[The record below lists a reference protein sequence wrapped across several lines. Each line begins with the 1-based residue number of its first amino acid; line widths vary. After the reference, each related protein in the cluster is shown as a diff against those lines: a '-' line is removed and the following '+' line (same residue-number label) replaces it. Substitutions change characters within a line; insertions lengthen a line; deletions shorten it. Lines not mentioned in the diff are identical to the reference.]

1 MKLYKENEYRATDKW
16 PYAISAGCVVY
27 RKTQDSFEVLL
38 LPRDNTTN
46 KWGRDGGQRLSHH
59 LPKGH
64 VGFNETLIQAAQRE
78 TTEEAGVSAEIESYL
93 GSREDNFKH
102 PNTGIVTC
110 KTVHYFA
117 ASWQNDLKIKDNEHD
132 NPIWVSLEVAEN
144 LLGPPM
150 PKCEDEIIRRLRSFL
165 ELTDES

>member
-1 MKLYKENEYRATDKW
+1 MKLYEGDEYRATKDW
-16 PYAISAGCVVY
+16 PYAVSAGCIVF
-27 RKTQDSFEVLL
+27 RKNKDNIEVLL
-38 LPRDNTTN
+38 LPRDNTIN
-46 KWGRDGGQRLSHH
+46 KWGRDGGQKISHH

-64 VGFNETLIQAAQRE
+64 VHFNEPIQQSAVRE
-78 TTEEAGVSAEIESYL
+78 TEEEAGVSVEIQSYL

-102 PNTGIVTC
+102 PNTSIVTH

-117 ASWQNDLKIKDNEHD
+117 AQWRHDLPVKDNEHD
-132 NPIWVSLEVAEN
+132 NPVWVSIADAEK

-150 PKCEDEIIRRLRSFL
+150 PKGEDEIIRRFKKFL